1 MSSAEVTADKCPV
14 DDKTR
19 QAWLDKAREAN
30 AAKAQP
36 PPLPPTATPSKVPLP
51 GPTRFSLDHGR
62 EVPIRIPRSSN
73 RPATFRV
80 KGLGTDR
87 EISTIPRA
95 QQILE
100 HAEAAS
106 THAPANYE
114 QDTGADGKS
123 GNWVYPSEQMFF
135 EAMKRK
141 NFDPQTEDMKS
152 IVPIHNAVN
161 ERAWVEIKKWEEGR
175 GSEAYVPACSYSFL
189 LVLALM
195 EVMLIMCL
203 PDVEDR
209 NSSPS
214 EATRPP

>member
-14 DDKTR
+14 DHKTR

-36 PPLPPTATPSKVPLP
+36 QPPPTSTPSNVPLP

-62 EVPIRIPRSSN
+62 EVPLHIARSPT
-73 RPATFRV
+73 RPAAFRL

-106 THAPANYE
+106 THAPANHE
-114 QDTGADGKS
+114 QDTGADKS

-141 NFDPQTEDMKS
+141 NFDPKTEDMQS

-175 GSEAYVPACSYSFL
+175 GSEKYVSAWSCSCWHYH
-189 LVLALM
+189 
-195 EVMLIMCL
+195 
-203 PDVEDR
+203 
-209 NSSPS
+209 
-214 EATRPP
+214 